1 MSSVYNTYVNTKLLI
16 LDSPLQEVWLM
27 QNVQE
32 ERWKTLCLQASTE
45 KDPEKLLELVIEI
58 NFLLE
63 QKRANAKQ
71 VGTAT

>member
-1 MSSVYNTYVNTKLLI
+1 
-16 LDSPLQEVWLM
+16 M
-27 QNVQE
+27 QDVQE

-58 NFLLE
+58 NCLLE
-63 QKRANAKQ
+63 EKRANAKQ

>member
-1 MSSVYNTYVNTKLLI
+1 ME
-16 LDSPLQEVWLM
+16 D
-27 QNVQE
+27 VQE
-32 ERWKTLCLQASTE
+32 ERWKALCLKASTE

-63 QKRANAKQ
+63 EKRANAKQ